1 MSLRLVSSA
10 KNLRGQFKGS
20 SNSSNNNNNGH
31 NTMSSGSSIFT
42 ATSGISHAKT
52 MDTAGMNSANS
63 ILSRPGT
70 VLRATSS
77 GNLRR
82 TKSTHKNKLI
92 AKVFADDS
100 GHNDTLPDLSM
111 EMTLL
116 IVKRLT
122 TKGILRQVQMGQNQ
136 KVIMDTIRLILDDD
150 ASTELSVLRQVDIH
164 LVAHAMKWAIR
175 YSEETLVTYED
186 YQALY
191 LNQDRSFSRF
201 VRDLPPT
208 NRSILLDLFS
218 LCADVTLLAHL
229 NGMTLVAVA
238 KAISLSIMAEPEREF
253 TTFDASLQQRN
264 LWGAACEDLLRA
276 FLRIKTTHDLAK
288 IEQEDEVDE
297 NRYVDNITREV
308 RSARQRSNDN
318 GNMPHIPMHSRNDVS
333 APSSAGSVATAAGW
347 PATVTPSGSIRGR
360 PANNLLDQASTSRSV
375 SPLSQHSNTLNEPLS
390 RTHSLAKSNSSRS
403 GPISPAWYQD
413 QELEYEEIMKDQSH
427 LGRLRQSR
435 QFRQSR
441 QYRQSM
447 SMKSGE
453 KDRRRSSI
461 ADMESLYMLPVDES
475 ADGYESEPEPFHDTT
490 LSDFADGL
498 GWDFS
503 KLDALQAE
511 EGPSLGVSQSA
522 GVSRSNSSSSYG
534 STLPSSD
541 VSPKQQP
548 HATTVQF
555 ESLYQGDGIEPRSPP
570 QVMVQRSATSTTKT
584 RVGHATGA
592 GHTSPAVSPQRA
604 KRDSLLRRSLSLDPQ
619 TMNGRVHKR
628 PTELRHDILT
638 RELTLQAEKPE
649 VADDIRQRVMQVKQ
663 NGSEDASASPR
674 STFSLESSPQDLDRP
689 AIPTRNASHGLGRSM
704 SSMSRSSHM
713 SKSSNSDAKLEIN
726 VGGLPPKSS
735 HPGAMD
741 ELTPVSNP
749 SSSSSIASP
758 ESQHSTRKS
767 HEHGANTEKKFEVV
781 SRPKDIEVS
790 VHFTPI
796 SPVSPKTEL
805 RSKFHES
812 FSNQPI
818 APPPGYVQG
827 QSGTSHP
834 HKRSPTAT
842 STKSGQNSKMST
854 SSSTIPSP
862 LQQSSSKSVS
872 RSNSKGQ
879 PHPASQQ
886 SVSSSSASITSSVT
900 SASESKSKAAGFIR
914 ALSFKL
920 RSKHSDEQLKP
931 VKINNQTIGSAP
943 AVPSVPIQPPRLELS
958 FLGEVPS
965 GSSSKSATASKPAT
979 GENMPPATAPATL
992 LQLGTPSTGTPESW
1006 RRAAQATLPVPSA
1019 STGRPESDRS
1029 KGSTGARRSSGALF
1043 GSGNVTLREQRRKSR
1058 VSVISPRSPGN
1069 LHHLGA
1075 HSPVARSK
1083 ADGKRAGGSSDPS
1096 SGRSPHRRER
1106 TLSDSS
1112 YTTDDSGS
1120 LDDPTTKSEQ
1130 PSTAT
1135 SPKKAGEREYR
1146 FSTATLLKDGK
1157 LYYQLQW
1164 DQFSESGFKSD
1175 FFHQPEQ
1182 YLTGLQQKRIS
1193 KFPANG
1199 PAMNSSAAMGK
1210 TKMSL
1215 PPTNSTTSQDLAPLG
1230 QVGQDQGYGPDPGPS
1245 PAQRAAAMKAARESF
1260 MALAKDP
1267 KALAA
1272 LKAGSTGG
1280 VGQATIIGTGSFPI
1294 GSAQPVLQPQPL
1306 RLNWEAVPSKTP
1318 TSPESALK
1326 TLNQSISPGKNNHS
1340 NMRSLQSVKED
1351 DDKPLKTMSAKSSA
1365 TLSAAEAALQDPKML
1380 MAKPGKQSTMAGGAG
1395 SFSSSHT
1402 PSPATDKNLLAP
1414 VSNPAFPPP
1423 KSPKKSR
1430 LFGAKLKSSKKN
1442 NRLSTSMASSSSVMN
1457 ANSGKKKGLPTGV
1470 GKRDTL
1476 TKTEESLDEVFP
1488 WTCIEHM
1495 AGQESGW
1502 VMLEPVQ
1509 DGAVGWVKIDKLE
1522 EQMARFAQAEQRQQ
1536 QQQ

>member
-10 KNLRGQFKGS
+10 KNLRDQFKGNS
-20 SNSSNNNNNGH
+20 NNSNNSNTTSNNTSNSH
-31 NTMSSGSSIFT
+31 NAMSSGSSIFT
-42 ATSGISHAKT
+42 AASGISHAKT
-52 MDTAGMNSANS
+52 MDVARMNSANS

-70 VLRATSS
+70 VLRATSN

-82 TKSTHKNKLI
+82 TKSAHKKKLI

-100 GHNDTLPDLSM
+100 GHNDALPDLSM

-150 ASTELSVLRQVDIH
+150 ASTELSVLRQIDIH

-175 YSEETLVTYED
+175 YSEETLVTYGD

-308 RSARQRSNDN
+308 RSARQRSNEA
-318 GNMPHIPMHSRNDVS
+318 GSMPHIPMNSRHDVS
-333 APSSAGSVATAAGW
+333 VPSSVGSG
-347 PATVTPSGSIRGR
+347 ATVTPSGSIRGR
-360 PANNLLDQASTSRSV
+360 SVNNPLDQASTSRSV
-375 SPLSQHSNTLNEPLS
+375 SPLSQHSSTLNESLS
-390 RTHSLAKSNSSRS
+390 RNHSLVKSNSTRS
-403 GPISPAWYQD
+403 GPISPARHHD
-413 QELEYEEIMKDQSH
+413 QELMEYEEIMKNQSH

-447 SMKSGE
+447 SLKSGD

-461 ADMESLYMLPVDES
+461 ADMESLYMLPVDDS
-475 ADGYESEPEPFHDTT
+475 TDGYESEPEPFHDTI
-490 LSDFADGL
+490 LPDFADGL

-503 KLDALQAE
+503 KLDALQVE
-511 EGPSLGVSQSA
+511 EGPSLNVSQSA
-522 GVSRSNSSSSYG
+522 SVSRSNSSSTHG

-541 VSPKQQP
+541 ASLKQQP
-548 HATTVQF
+548 HATTVQI
-555 ESLYQGDGIEPRSPP
+555 ESLYQGNGMESRFPP
-570 QVMVQRSATSTTKT
+570 QVMVQRSATSSTMT
-584 RVGHATGA
+584 RA
-592 GHTSPAVSPQRA
+592 GHTAGAGYTSPTVSPQHA
-604 KRDSLLRRSLSLDPQ
+604 KRDSFLYRSLSLDPQ
-619 TMNGRVHKR
+619 TMNGRNHKR

-663 NGSEDASASPR
+663 NGLEDAPASPR

-704 SSMSRSSHM
+704 SNMSRSSHTSKSSRM
-713 SKSSNSDAKLEIN
+713 SKSSNSDTKLEIN

-758 ESQHSTRKS
+758 ESQHSIRKS
-767 HEHGANTEKKFEVV
+767 QEHGANTEKKFEVI
-781 SRPKDIEVS
+781 SRPKDIEIS

-812 FSNQPI
+812 FSDLPV
-818 APPPGYVQG
+818 APPPGYVQR
-827 QSGTSHP
+827 QSGASHP
-834 HKRSPTAT
+834 HKKSPTT
-842 STKSGQNSKMST
+842 TTTTTTNIKSGQSSKMST
-854 SSSTIPSP
+854 SSSTISSS
-862 LQQSSSKSVS
+862 LQQPSSKSMS

-879 PHPASQQ
+879 PHPAPLSLQQ
-886 SVSSSSASITSSVT
+886 SVNSSNASIASSAT

-920 RSKHSDEQLKP
+920 RSKHSDEHLKP
-931 VKINNQTIGSAP
+931 VKINNQVVGSAP
-943 AVPSVPIQPPRLELS
+943 VPPALPIQPPRLELS

-965 GSSSKSATASKPAT
+965 GASTSATASKLAT
-979 GENMPPATAPATL
+979 GGNMPPATAPATFL
-992 LQLGTPSTGTPESW
+992 HPGTSLTGSPESW
-1006 RRAAQATLPVPSA
+1006 RRAAQAALPVPSA
-1019 STGRPESDRS
+1019 STDRLGSDRL
-1029 KGSTGARRSSGALF
+1029 KGFTGARRSSGALF
-1043 GSGNVTLREQRRKSR
+1043 GSGNVALREQRRKSR
-1058 VSVISPRSPGN
+1058 ISVVSPRSPGN
-1069 LHHLGA
+1069 LHHHSGA
-1075 HSPVARSK
+1075 NSPSARSK
-1083 ADGKRAGGSSDPS
+1083 ADGKRAVGSSDPS
-1096 SGRSPHRRER
+1096 SGRSPNRRER

-1120 LDDPTTKSEQ
+1120 LDDPTTKGEQ
-1130 PSTAT
+1130 PPTAT
-1135 SPKKAGEREYR
+1135 NPKKAGEREYR

-1199 PAMNSSAAMGK
+1199 PVMNSSAAMGK

-1215 PPTNSTTSQDLAPLG
+1215 PPTNSVTSQDLAPLG
-1230 QVGQDQGYGPDPGPS
+1230 QVGQNQDQGYSPDPGPS

-1280 VGQATIIGTGSFPI
+1280 IAG
-1294 GSAQPVLQPQPL
+1294 
-1306 RLNWEAVPSKTP
+1306 
-1318 TSPESALK
+1318 
-1326 TLNQSISPGKNNHS
+1326 
-1340 NMRSLQSVKED
+1340 
-1351 DDKPLKTMSAKSSA
+1351 
-1365 TLSAAEAALQDPKML
+1365 AASQDPKML
-1380 MAKPGKQSTMAGGAG
+1380 MSKPGKQSTTVGGAG

-1402 PSPATDKNLLAP
+1402 PSPATDKNLSAP
-1414 VSNPAFPPP
+1414 VCNPAFSPP

-1430 LFGAKLKSSKKN
+1430 LFGARLKSSKKN
-1442 NRLSTSMASSSSVMN
+1442 NRLSTSMASSSSAMN
-1457 ANSGKKKGLPTGV
+1457 SSLGKKRGLPMGV

-1509 DGAVGWVKIDKLE
+1509 DGAVGWIKIDKLE
-1522 EQMARFAQAEQRQQ
+1522 EEMARFAQAEQRQQ
-1536 QQQ
+1536 QQQQQ